1 MYTDCGLYDWIENLI
16 SKGENKIMREEITY
30 IANDGTKFTSK
41 EKCQEHD
48 RKLEEKDAVD
58 KEKNAALESIRSK
71 YDSLIDDIE
80 KYQAKYK
87 EPITLTG
94 NKPRYITMPEILREF
109 FNMV

>member
-1 MYTDCGLYDWIENLI
+1 
-16 SKGENKIMREEITY
+16 MREEITY

-41 EKCQEHD
+41 DECQEHD
-48 RKLEEKDAVD
+48 RKLEEMNAVN
-58 KEKNAALESIRSK
+58 KEKNDALESIRNK
-71 YDSLIDDIE
+71 YDSLIEDIE
-80 KYQAKYK
+80 KYQTKYK

>member
-1 MYTDCGLYDWIENLI
+1 
-16 SKGENKIMREEITY
+16 MREEITY

-41 EKCQEHD
+41 EECQEYD
-48 RKLEEKDAVD
+48 KKLEKKNAAN
-58 KEKNAALESIRSK
+58 KEKNEALESIRNK

-80 KYQAKYK
+80 QYQTKYK

-94 NKPRYITMPEILREF
+94 NKQRYITMPEILCEF